1 MLGESNE
8 FLMEKTQERALI
20 SFNDGNVLFN
30 KYFDE
35 KQLEKE
41 LETIFWHLGSKPRED
56 R

>member
-35 KQLEKE
+35 KQLEK
-41 LETIFWHLGSKPRED
+41 
-56 R
+56 